1 MRVICDCKQASNLS
15 SFDIAVHNGGDM
27 ADKKQSTLMKFLA
40 TSLAVIGLSGTG
52 ASSAPAPSRNMDL
65 MGAIAREI
73 VNCGELRNID
83 WVEVSAI
90 FSIDSDGDVD
100 ESYGYAYDANGKAHA
115 ATFLYDGVER
125 EVKAYREWLHQP
137 GDKGFIKM
145 LFQFNRETRRVN
157 ADFEYEDPLRW
168 QVTPK
173 NLDKIV
179 EELRPKL
186 GS

>member
-1 MRVICDCKQASNLS
+1 
-15 SFDIAVHNGGDM
+15 M
-27 ADKKQSTLMKFLA
+27 AAGLA
-40 TSLAVIGLSGTG
+40 AIGLSGSGTG
-52 ASSAPAPSRNMDL
+52 AAPAPAPSQNMEL

-73 VNCGELRNID
+73 VNSGKPRNVD

-90 FSIDSDGDVD
+90 FNIDSDGDVN
-100 ESYGYAYDANGKAHA
+100 ESYGYAYDASGKAHA
-115 ATFLYDGVER
+115 ATFLSDGVER
-125 EVKAYREWLHQP
+125 EVKAYREWLRRP

-145 LFQFNRETRRVN
+145 LFQFNRQTRRVN
-157 ADFEYEDPLRW
+157 ADFEYDNPLRW

-173 NLDKIV
+173 NIDTIV